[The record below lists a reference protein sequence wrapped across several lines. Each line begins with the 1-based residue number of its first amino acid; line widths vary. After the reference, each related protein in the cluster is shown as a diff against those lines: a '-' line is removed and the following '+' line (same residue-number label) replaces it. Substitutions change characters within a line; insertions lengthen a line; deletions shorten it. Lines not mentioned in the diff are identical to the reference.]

1 MPPFIAFLD
10 ANVLYPAELRS
21 FLMYLA
27 VSGIYRAKWSA
38 DVHEEWISKLLLK
51 RPDLTRA
58 KLARTRELMDKHAP
72 DALVTGYQNL
82 IPGLNLP
89 DADDRHVLAAA
100 IRGKASVIITN
111 NLADFPAKELQTYDI
126 EAQTPDEFI
135 HHLLDLFPAEVFQA
149 AEDHRTSLKN
159 PPKTVEQYLTSL
171 ELQGLT
177 KTVAALRSL
186 HDTECQ

>member
-38 DVHEEWISKLLLK
+38 E
-51 RPDLTRA
+51 
-58 KLARTRELMDKHAP
+58 
-72 DALVTGYQNL
+72 
-82 IPGLNLP
+82 
-89 DADDRHVLAAA
+89 
-100 IRGKASVIITN
+100 
-111 NLADFPAKELQTYDI
+111 
-126 EAQTPDEFI
+126 TPDEFI

-186 HDTECQ
+186 YDTECQ